1 MATQKMKDLT
11 SYRQPMITSL
21 GIIMGFLL
29 NFLAGWAT
37 KEDQVSE
44 IQNKADWIVALT
56 MGPALVLMVLVLY
69 RMLDMRHP
77 MERIEAIYMNTLRLY
92 MAAIVLAFCG
102 VAVALFF

>member
-1 MATQKMKDLT
+1 MLARNLKDIA

-44 IQNKADWIVALT
+44 IHSIADIIVAVTLL
-56 MGPALVLMVLVLY
+56 PALVLMLLVLY
-69 RMLDMRHP
+69 RMLDMRHKV
-77 MERIEAIYMNTLRLY
+77 EDVETIYMRTLRLY
-92 MAAIVLAFCG
+92 MTAIIMAFCG
-102 VAVALFF
+102 VAAALFF